1 MFRNKLRQMK
11 NIDDIFSNPSS
22 TSDAVS
28 QADVKMFHPIYK
40 AHANEQNLN
49 NCRMKR
55 FSNHQPKSNLIAP
68 HFLQQKERR
77 SNTRL
82 AMRFCFV
89 NFNGTCNI
97 PK

>member
-1 MFRNKLRQMK
+1 MFRNKLSQMK

-49 NCRMKR
+49 NRRNETFLKSSTKVKSDHSSLPPTKGEAEQHT
-55 FSNHQPKSNLIAP
+55 FSNVIL
-68 HFLQQKERR
+68 
-77 SNTRL
+77 
-82 AMRFCFV
+82 FCQL
-89 NFNGTCNI
+89 
-97 PK
+97 